1 MPTFELRVGSGVVA
15 MEGHAV
21 AVALVGNAAVDFVVS
36 SGGMV
41 GNAHQEERLGGLGAY
56 QAR

>member
-1 MPTFELRVGSGVVA
+1 